1 MNRKIRAA
9 ALALSLLLLAGCS
22 TQPAQSEV
30 STEATVQPT
39 VTGALYQTG
48 RSRGVDW
55 SVKGETAFTVTRNE
69 QGAFLQAID
78 LTDGSC
84 APLCSQ
90 KGCTHSGADCSA
102 WVKEQGTLPYV
113 NCLENGDLVL
123 YYLTSEE
130 TGGKAAVEL
139 RAADGTLI
147 QAPAALPEEGQGW
160 SPSGF
165 YSDGKDLYVVREDRW
180 YQSGWLP
187 LYRLYRV
194 HTQAGDAFG
203 TMEETASWQLENT
216 SILTGQTTG
225 NGLLVCQLADDGQIF
240 SELLW
245 NGEIRAI
252 RQVQPQQVFWT
263 AQYSG
268 SLEPEPT
275 ICLYDSVTGQLE
287 RLDPATGESVQIAA
301 LEPGLS
307 LVGTP
312 FWLEDTLY
320 VGTLR
325 EGGAEQAFVIHKDGT
340 VEPITRQTSRNGAI
354 CPATPSAVI
363 DGRLLVQ
370 LSETMVE
377 TGYRDKDGKLVSGQ
391 TSEFRYGLFTPEQ
404 YMANNAECLPI
415 QGAF

>member
-1 MNRKIRAA
+1 MNSKRKAA
-9 ALALSLLLLAGCS
+9 ALALSLLLLAGCGA
-22 TQPAQSEV
+22 QPAQSEV
-30 STEATVQPT
+30 STDATVKPL
-39 VTGALYQTG
+39 VTGAMYQTG
-48 RSRGVDW
+48 GSRGVDW
-55 SVKGETAFTVTRNE
+55 SVKGETTFTVTRNE

-84 APLCSQ
+84 VPLCSQ
-90 KGCTHSGADCSA
+90 KGCTHSGADCPA

-147 QAPAALPEEGQGW
+147 QALTALPEEGQGW

-165 YSDGKDLYVVREDRW
+165 YNDGKDLYVVREDRW

-187 LYRLYRV
+187 LYRLYRI
-194 HTQAGDAFG
+194 HTQAGDAFAS
-203 TMEETASWQLENT
+203 MEEAASWQLENT

-225 NGLLVCQLADDGQIF
+225 SGLLVCQLADDGQIL

-245 NGEIRAI
+245 NGETRAI
-252 RQVQPQQVFWT
+252 RQAQPQQVFWT
-263 AQYSG
+263 TQYSG

-275 ICLYDSVTGQLE
+275 ICLYDSVSGQLE
-287 RLDPATGESVQIAA
+287 RLDPATGESVQTAA

-307 LVGTP
+307 LAGTP

-325 EGGAEQAFVIHKDGT
+325 EGEEEQAFAIHKDGT

-354 CPATPSAVI
+354 CPAVPSAVL

-404 YMANNAECLPI
+404 YLANDAECLPI

>member
-1 MNRKIRAA
+1 MNCITKTT
-9 ALALSLLLLAGCS
+9 ALALSLLLLAGCGI
-22 TQPAQSEV
+22 QPAQSEV
-30 STEATVQPT
+30 STEATAQPT
-39 VTGALYQTG
+39 VTSALYQTG
-48 RSRGVDW
+48 GSRGVDW
-55 SVKGETAFTVTRNE
+55 SIKGENAFTVARSG

-84 APLCSQ
+84 TPLCSQ
-90 KGCTHSGADCSA
+90 RECPHSGADCPA
-102 WVKEQGTLPYV
+102 WVEEQGTLPYV

-123 YYLTSEE
+123 YYLTNKAL
-130 TGGKAAVEL
+130 GGKAAVEL

-147 QAPAALPEEGQGW
+147 QAPIALPEEGQGW

-180 YQSGWLP
+180 YRSGWLP
-187 LYRLYRV
+187 LYRLYRI
-194 HTQAGDAFG
+194 HTQADDAFG
-203 TMEETASWQLENT
+203 SMEEAASWQLENT

-225 NGLLVCQLADDGQIF
+225 NGLLVCQLADGGQIL

-245 NGEIRAI
+245 NGEIRTI
-252 RQVQPQQVFWT
+252 RRAQPQQMFWT

-275 ICLYDSVTGQLE
+275 ICLYDSVSGRLE
-287 RLDPATGESVQIAA
+287 RLDSATGESVQIAE
-301 LEPGLS
+301 LETGLS

-320 VGTLR
+320 VGMLR
-325 EGGAEQAFVIHKDGT
+325 EGGAEQALAIHEDGT
-340 VEPITRQTSRNGAI
+340 VEPIVRQTSRNGTI
-354 CPATPSAVI
+354 GPAVPLAVI
-363 DGRLLVQ
+363 GDRLLVQ
-370 LSETMVE
+370 LNETMVE
-377 TGYRDKDGKLVSGQ
+377 TSYRDKDGKLVSDQ

-404 YMANNAECLPI
+404 YMANDAECLPI

>member
-9 ALALSLLLLAGCS
+9 ALALSLLLLAGCG
-22 TQPAQSEV
+22 TQPVQSAI

-39 VTGALYQTG
+39 VTDALYQTG
-48 RSRGVDW
+48 GSRGVDW

-69 QGAFLQAID
+69 QGAFLQAIN

-90 KGCTHSGADCSA
+90 KGCTHSGADCPA
-102 WVKEQGTLPYV
+102 WVKGQGTLPYV

-123 YYLTSEE
+123 YYLTHEE

-139 RAADGTLI
+139 RAQDGILI
-147 QAPAALPEEGQGW
+147 QAPTALPEEGQGW

-187 LYRLYRV
+187 LYRLYRI
-194 HTQAGDAFG
+194 HMQTGDAFG
-203 TMEETASWQLENT
+203 TMEEVACWQMADT
-216 SILTGQTTG
+216 SILTGQSTG
-225 NGLLVCQLADDGQIF
+225 NGLLACQMTDGGQIL

-245 NGEIRAI
+245 NGEIRTI
-252 RQVQPQQVFWT
+252 RQAQPQQVFWT

-275 ICLYDSVTGQLE
+275 ICLYDSVSGQLE
-287 RLDPATGESVQIAA
+287 RLDPATGESVLTAV

-307 LVGTP
+307 LAGTP

-325 EGGAEQAFVIHKDGT
+325 EGEEEQVFAIHKDET
-340 VEPITRQTSRNGAI
+340 VEPITRQTSRNGVI
-354 CPATPSAVI
+354 CPAVPLAVI
-363 DGRLLVQ
+363 DGRLLIQ
-370 LSETMVE
+370 LSETMME
-377 TGYRDKDGKLVSGQ
+377 TGYRDKNGKLVSGQ

-404 YMANNAECLPI
+404 YMANDAECLPI